1 MGEQEPLRSFETMDR
16 VVIVKYV
23 VSSLAERYRQAHFC
37 PDSWKLHQAADS
49 WLSALFFF
57 KPKVVSLRLIALK
70 KLH

>member
-16 VVIVKYV
+16 IVIVKYV
-23 VSSLAERYRQAHFC
+23 VSSLAEAHFC

-49 WLSALFFF
+49 WLSALFSF